1 VHVQKRRTLQPYAQ
15 QHCSRASLSAFM
27 QTAHFVRAYALHTR
41 LATLL
46 LLLPPLQLALTLTE
60 VAPAVSMPV
69 PVLAVDSGDVKLTV
83 RGHGGGLSHQVGTHQ
98 V

>member
-69 PVLAVDSGDVKLTV
+69 PVVVDSGDVKLMV
-83 RGHGGGLSHQVGTHQ
+83 RGHGGSLSH
-98 V
+98 